1 MVRLGIILLLLF
13 AACHQAAAKA
23 KPFIEIITEANTA
36 FLGDTIVIEVRWSG
50 LLDPID
56 FGPLLVNAELVRETV
71 GTRIAVADGEVID
84 ISSRRME
91 LLPRQIGSVTLG
103 PLRSGDV
110 VSNSVTVDVTPM
122 SSVVWRPGPDD
133 IRLEQTI
140 STTSPWIQQQVT
152 LDIVLVAR
160 YPVAGEKITLPNL
173 ETFRAV
179 TIFSERRTADAG
191 NDGLS
196 RWAWRYLLFPQK
208 SGKLSVPGMRISGT
222 IAKSRTQRASFDLT
236 ASSTDLDVK
245 PSAFSQSNW
254 WVAATSL
261 DLSDAWSGDVKAMS
275 AGDEIE
281 RNIIVDAKG
290 ILPEQIPEIAM
301 PETNGLA
308 ITSLGTTRNGGISN
322 DISNARATFRFRVR
336 ALSPVPVF
344 LDTVRLRWWN
354 TSANRSEEA
363 IIPARRIDIGVPDR
377 SKLLNHAAGNM
388 NWVDRLR
395 ATLEGYA
402 SAIWIVAFVTMAA
415 AASAVAL
422 WGQLGDA
429 IRTIGYRRSIRNAAR
444 SGDVNMLYRALH
456 AAANSPWA
464 NTNIATALSK
474 LETHMFG
481 RATGCPNLAR
491 LAADALA
498 AKPSCRKISAL
509 DRLPEI

>member
-173 ETFRAV
+173 RPF
-179 TIFSERRTADAG
+179 
-191 NDGLS
+191 
-196 RWAWRYLLFPQK
+196 
-208 SGKLSVPGMRISGT
+208 
-222 IAKSRTQRASFDLT
+222 
-236 ASSTDLDVK
+236 
-245 PSAFSQSNW
+245 
-254 WVAATSL
+254 
-261 DLSDAWSGDVKAMS
+261 
-275 AGDEIE
+275 
-281 RNIIVDAKG
+281 
-290 ILPEQIPEIAM
+290 
-301 PETNGLA
+301 
-308 ITSLGTTRNGGISN
+308 
-322 DISNARATFRFRVR
+322 
-336 ALSPVPVF
+336 
-344 LDTVRLRWWN
+344 VRLRFF
-354 TSANRSEEA
+354 R
-363 IIPARRIDIGVPDR
+363 
-377 SKLLNHAAGNM
+377 
-388 NWVDRLR
+388 
-395 ATLEGYA
+395 
-402 SAIWIVAFVTMAA
+402 
-415 AASAVAL
+415 SAVPPTPGMTACPD
-422 WGQLGDA
+422 GLGA
-429 IRTIGYRRSIRNAAR
+429 TCFFRKNLESCLCRVCGSPELSPNHGLKGRR
-444 SGDVNMLYRALH
+444 L
-456 AAANSPWA
+456 
-464 NTNIATALSK
+464 T
-474 LETHMFG
+474 
-481 RATGCPNLAR
+481 
-491 LAADALA
+491 
-498 AKPSCRKISAL
+498 
-509 DRLPEI
+509 